1 MAHPF
6 KHAQNTA
13 RQFGGKP
20 EDYLVIHNWFDES
33 KAFFPDFRHR
43 ALRHH
48 AEGIF
53 LCEKIFG
60 IVIVNSDGT
69 QVPVRYIGEMHV
81 KEDLGSIPTP
91 PDWLSNIK
99 PQRWMYGR
107 RPDSREKDPP
117 VNAKETEPEPCEQWR
132 AVTQLYSDFAEIWSI
147 AEDGRL
153 QSLIAQIPIDDT
165 KEPEPQYALARR
177 IAALPE
183 LIRALKSAPQPPQS
197 RSVVEAERQAMLLNW
212 LATEYIPWFEGQHK
226 NVISPFEVET

>member
-1 MAHPF
+1 M
-6 KHAQNTA
+6 N
-13 RQFGGKP
+13 
-20 EDYLVIHNWFDES
+20 
-33 KAFFPDFRHR
+33 
-43 ALRHH
+43 

-60 IVIVNSDGT
+60 IVILNSDGT

-81 KEDLGSIPTP
+81 KEDLGRILTAQ
-91 PDWLSNIK
+91 DWLSNIK

-107 RPDSREKDPP
+107 RPDCAEKGAVVD
-117 VNAKETEPEPCEQWR
+117 AKATEPCERWR
-132 AVTQLYSDFAEIWSI
+132 AITQLYSDFAEIWSI

-165 KEPEPQYALARR
+165 KELEPQYALVRR

-197 RSVVEAERQAMLLNW
+197 RSVVEVERRAMLLNW

-226 NVISPFEVET
+226 NVISPIEVET